1 MGSSK
6 RNADVLMVTLWTV
19 GFLRVTSS
27 FAGSGGAKA
36 VTLQMLSVKE
46 LFDINGE
53 NKSPFLESTSYS
65 CI

>member
-6 RNADVLMVTLWTV
+6 INAAVLMVTLWTV

-46 LFDINGE
+46 LFGRNGE
-53 NKSPFLESTSYS
+53 NKSPFLLSTSYS